1 MKVKCS
7 MNQLRSTAKSDF
19 TDDLKYLPNE
29 AQQFNKRRKKTQN
42 KYNLVQPPP
51 YLKNVKNNVGKLLLK
66 SLKKHFPASQILH
79 KICNKNTAK
88 LTYSCMKNIN
98 SLFHLIIRTL

>member
-1 MKVKCS
+1 MKGKCS

-42 KYNLVQPPP
+42 KYNLVQPT
-51 YLKNVKNNVGKLLLK
+51 LLK
-66 SLKKHFPASQILH
+66 
-79 KICNKNTAK
+79 T
-88 LTYSCMKNIN
+88 
-98 SLFHLIIRTL
+98 